1 MNRDV
6 LEFLKTETAEK
17 ITLFISK
24 ANRIEGNVT
33 LLSINSQDLEDIK
46 NAMLSNP
53 NLELKVARLDVLKKI
68 AYSSVRKHYSTN
80 ATIFEDISRGIYNC
94 YPKSYV

>member
-1 MNRDV
+1 MNRDG
-6 LEFLKTETAEK
+6 LKFQRTETAERVS
-17 ITLFISK
+17 LYISK
-24 ANRIEGNVT
+24 ANRLEGDVT
-33 LLSINSQDLEDIK
+33 LLAPSSQDLEDIK
-46 NAMLSNP
+46 NAMFSNP

>member
-24 ANRIEGNVT
+24 ANRLEGNVT

-46 NAMLSNP
+46 NAMLSNSH
-53 NLELKVARLDVLKKI
+53 LGLKVGRLDVIKKI
-68 AYSSVRKHYSTN
+68 AYASNRTHYKDGT
-80 ATIFEDISRGIYNC
+80 TIMDDISSGKIHRR
-94 YPKSYV
+94 PKSYI

>member
-17 ITLFISK
+17 ISLFISK
-24 ANRIEGNVT
+24 ANRLEGDVT

-46 NAMLSNP
+46 NAMLLNSN
-53 NLELKVARLDVLKKI
+53 LGLKVGRLDVIKKI
-68 AYSSVRKHYSTN
+68 AYASNRTHYKDGT
-80 ATIFEDISRGIYNC
+80 TIMDDISSGKIHRR
-94 YPKSYV
+94 PKSYI

>member
-6 LEFLKTETAEK
+6 LKFLRTETAER
-17 ITLFISK
+17 ITLYISK
-24 ANRIEGNVT
+24 ANRLEGNVT

-46 NAMLSNP
+46 NAMLSNS
-53 NLELKVARLDVLKKI
+53 NLGLKVARLDVMKKI
-68 AYSSVRKHYSTN
+68 AYASTRNHYLTGT
-80 ATIFEDISRGIYNC
+80 TIFGDISRGIYNC

>member
-17 ITLFISK
+17 ISLFISK

-46 NAMLSNP
+46 NAILSNP

-68 AYSSVRKHYSTN
+68 AYASVRKHYSSGN
-80 ATIFEDISRGIYNC
+80 SMAEDIAKGIYNC
-94 YPKSYV
+94 YPKSYI

>member
-24 ANRIEGNVT
+24 ANRLEGNVT

-46 NAMLSNP
+46 NAMLSNSH
-53 NLELKVARLDVLKKI
+53 LGLTVARLDVIKKI
-68 AYSSVRKHYSTN
+68 SYACNRVHYKDGTS
-80 ATIFEDISRGIYNC
+80 IIEDILSGKTHRH
-94 YPKSYV
+94 PKSYI

>member
-6 LEFLKTETAEK
+6 LEFLETETAEK

-24 ANRIEGNVT
+24 ANRLEGNVT
-33 LLSINSQDLEDIK
+33 LPSINSQDLEDIK
-46 NAMLSNP
+46 NAMLSNSH
-53 NLELKVARLDVLKKI
+53 LGLKVARLDVMKKI
-68 AYSSVRKHYSTN
+68 AYASTRNHYLTG
-80 ATIFEDISRGIYNC
+80 ATIFGDISRGIYNC